1 MFRVQNLATSLF
13 PCGYSYQSC
22 YYHYSTRQPT
32 GGGVFCWNYSYNRH
46 YQWCEYPCALYIYYT
61 WGIQQI
67 PACPAGTA
75 IPGPVGPGDPVE
87 ALQAL
92 RQQLEV
98 ALAGVRAEEEELRRQ
113 RAAASRE
120 GA

>member
-1 MFRVQNLATSLF
+1 
-13 PCGYSYQSC
+13 
-22 YYHYSTRQPT
+22 
-32 GGGVFCWNYSYNRH
+32 
-46 YQWCEYPCALYIYYT
+46 
-61 WGIQQI
+61 
-67 PACPAGTA
+67 
-75 IPGPVGPGDPVE
+75 VE

-98 ALAGVRAEEEELRRQ
+98 ALAGVRAQEAELQRQ